1 MQQRAVGR
9 VAARA
14 PAAEQPDP
22 AVARRIAG
30 GAIGMARA
38 VLDFDQHLA
47 ARQRAVRVA
56 LVAPYL
62 PVESVDRLEPTAVA
76 APGRADGVAAF
87 GLGGQS
93 ARAAGNAVRS
103 DSLGVGEDGV

>member
-22 AVARRIAG
+22 DVARRIAG

-47 ARQRAVRVA
+47 ARQRAVRA
-56 LVAPYL
+56 DLVVPYL
-62 PVESVDRLEPTAVA
+62 PVESVDRIEKTAVGAHSRAVGDRKRTRLTSSHYCAYRMA
-76 APGRADGVAAF
+76 A
-87 GLGGQS
+87 S
-93 ARAAGNAVRS
+93 S
-103 DSLGVGEDGV
+103 